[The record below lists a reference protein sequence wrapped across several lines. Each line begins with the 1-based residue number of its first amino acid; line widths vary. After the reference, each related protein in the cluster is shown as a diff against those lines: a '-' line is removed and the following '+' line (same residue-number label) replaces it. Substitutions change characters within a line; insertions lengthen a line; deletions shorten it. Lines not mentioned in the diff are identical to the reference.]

1 MNVLQVKRVTMAVH
15 RRGTHI
21 LHALLYDP
29 NFQLLAEHQ
38 VPLYQAEHLLLVY
51 EVFS

>member
-1 MNVLQVKRVTMAVH
+1 MNGLQVKRVTMAVH

-21 LHALLYDP
+21 LHALLYDA

-38 VPLYQAEHLLLVY
+38 VLVY
-51 EVFS
+51 EALRY

>member
-1 MNVLQVKRVTMAVH
+1 MNVLQEKRVTMAVH

-21 LHALLYDP
+21 LHALLYDA

-38 VPLYQAEHLLLVY
+38 VRCLSGLELLVY
-51 EVFS
+51 EA